1 MGAEIDSL
9 EIRIETS
16 ASAANQQLER
26 LASKLE
32 TVAANLGKV
41 NTSSIDRIAKSLSG
55 ASSATQR
62 TAQSTNNLQKFANA
76 MDVLAGKS
84 NKAGKSLSSF
94 SQIAGN
100 FYANSFLLV
109 RAVKKLWNGVE
120 SSMDYVETFNYW
132 NVTLDKLGK
141 EFGNKFEDYGYESA
155 DAYAE
160 SFRDNGFSRGVC
172 ISGSGGAYRGIVI
185 LADISCVCNGR
196 KKYLGKSSR
205 ETV

>member
-76 MDVLAGKS
+76 MDVLA
-84 NKAGKSLSSF
+84 
-94 SQIAGN
+94 
-100 FYANSFLLV
+100 
-109 RAVKKLWNGVE
+109 
-120 SSMDYVETFNYW
+120 
-132 NVTLDKLGK
+132 
-141 EFGNKFEDYGYESA
+141 
-155 DAYAE
+155 
-160 SFRDNGFSRGVC
+160 
-172 ISGSGGAYRGIVI
+172 
-185 LADISCVCNGR
+185 
-196 KKYLGKSSR
+196 
-205 ETV
+205 

>member
-160 SFRDNGFSRGVC
+160 SFRDNGIRPGDCKTV
-172 ISGSGGAYRGIVI
+172 SGRAYRGK
-185 LADISCVCNGR
+185 DI
-196 KKYLGKSSR
+196 
-205 ETV
+205 